1 MPRMLPTEGRIPFF
15 ASAERRGVP
24 ARSMVFPTSL
34 CLSLLLLVTTSGCE
48 SVGLGLLGPVTS
60 GSGNIISQAR
70 DVEPFQ
76 EVQMAGA
83 ANVVHVTATEA
94 GCEIE
99 ADDNL
104 LPLITTTVESGVL
117 KIEYKGSVQ
126 PTQDVKIRLAGTPL
140 RRFSLAGA
148 GNFTTDQVDAEQF
161 EFSVSGAGNGKLSG
175 QTKQLSIEVS
185 GAGKV
190 AAPTLVADAATIEI
204 SGAGSADVHA
214 VTTLKVRV
222 SGAGTVKY
230 SGNPQVSRTISGA
243 GGLRQMQRDNPPAEK
258 QEAQTK

>member
-1 MPRMLPTEGRIPFF
+1 MPRVLPTGGPIPCFS
-15 ASAERRGVP
+15 AAERRGVP
-24 ARSMVFPTSL
+24 AHGLVIPTSL
-34 CLSLLLLVTTSGCE
+34 WLALLLLVTTSGCE
-48 SVGLGLLGPVTS
+48 SVGPMQFGPVTS

-76 EVQMAGA
+76 EVRMAGA

-117 KIEYKGSVQ
+117 KIEFKGSVQ
-126 PTQDVKIRLAGTPL
+126 PTQGVKIRLAGTPL

-148 GNFTTDQVDAEQF
+148 GTFTTDQVDAEQF
-161 EFSVSGAGNGKLSG
+161 EFSASGAGNGKLSG

-190 AAPTLVADAATIEI
+190 AAPALVADAATIEI

-214 VTTLKVRV
+214 VTTLRV
-222 SGAGTVKY
+222 SLSGAGSVTY
-230 SGNPQVSRTISGA
+230 SGNPQISKTISGA
-243 GGLRQMQRDNPPAEK
+243 GGVRPVQRENPLAEK
-258 QEAQTK
+258 QAGQTK

>member
-1 MPRMLPTEGRIPFF
+1 
-15 ASAERRGVP
+15 
-24 ARSMVFPTSL
+24 
-34 CLSLLLLVTTSGCE
+34 
-48 SVGLGLLGPVTS
+48 
-60 GSGNIISQAR
+60 
-70 DVEPFQ
+70 
-76 EVQMAGA
+76 
-83 ANVVHVTATEA
+83 
-94 GCEIE
+94 
-99 ADDNL
+99 
-104 LPLITTTVESGVL
+104 
-117 KIEYKGSVQ
+117 
-126 PTQDVKIRLAGTPL
+126 L

-204 SGAGSADVHA
+204 SGAGSADMHA

-230 SGNPQVSRTISGA
+230 SGNPQVSPTISGA
-243 GGLRQMQRDNPPAEK
+243 GGVRQVQRDNPPAEK
-258 QEAQTK
+258 KEAQTK

>member
-24 ARSMVFPTSL
+24 ARSMVFPTIL
-34 CLSLLLLVTTSGCE
+34 CLALLLLVTTSGCE
-48 SVGLGLLGPVTS
+48 SVGLGLLEPVTP

-76 EVQMAGA
+76 EVRMASA

-126 PTQDVKIRLAGTPL
+126 PTQAVKIRLAGPPCVASHWRGRATSPPTKSTPSSSNSPFL
-140 RRFSLAGA
+140 ERAMASCQDKRNSSRLKFLGQVKSQLPHWSLTRPPSRFP
-148 GNFTTDQVDAEQF
+148 
-161 EFSVSGAGNGKLSG
+161 G
-175 QTKQLSIEVS
+175 Q
-185 GAGKV
+185 AR
-190 AAPTLVADAATIEI
+190 PTCTP
-204 SGAGSADVHA
+204 SQ
-214 VTTLKVRV
+214 
-222 SGAGTVKY
+222 
-230 SGNPQVSRTISGA
+230 P
-243 GGLRQMQRDNPPAEK
+243 
-258 QEAQTK
+258 

>member
-1 MPRMLPTEGRIPFF
+1 
-15 ASAERRGVP
+15 
-24 ARSMVFPTSL
+24 
-34 CLSLLLLVTTSGCE
+34 
-48 SVGLGLLGPVTS
+48 
-60 GSGNIISQAR
+60 
-70 DVEPFQ
+70 
-76 EVQMAGA
+76 MAGA

-117 KIEYKGSVQ
+117 KIEFKGSVQ
-126 PTQDVKIRLAGTPL
+126 PTQGVKIRLAGTPL

-148 GNFTTDQVDAEQF
+148 GTFTTDQVDAEQF
-161 EFSVSGAGNGKLSG
+161 EFSASGAGNGKLSG

-190 AAPTLVADAATIEI
+190 AAPALVADAATIEI

-214 VTTLKVRV
+214 VTTLRV
-222 SGAGTVKY
+222 SLSGAGSVTY
-230 SGNPQVSRTISGA
+230 SGNPQISKTISGA
-243 GGLRQMQRDNPPAEK
+243 GGVRPVQRENPLAEK
-258 QEAQTK
+258 QAGQTN